1 MYYTYDERT
10 LCFVRVNWLAVMMKV
25 FVIFAVL
32 ISLLGLTI
40 QSTKQNRT
48 ESEVMIIMAEH
59 NEFSA
64 DKLIG
69 MIKKMNFKY
78 PHIVFAQAIL
88 ETSNFQSRIF
98 KENHNIFGMKQAVIR
113 ITKSLGTQYEHAYYK
128 NWMESLDDYALYSST
143 YLSPLNTESEYLNY
157 LGQYYAEDTQYV
169 FKLKQIIIARDL
181 KSKFNYNESENNSI
195 NN

>member
-1 MYYTYDERT
+1 MYYTYDKRT
-10 LCFVRVNWLAVMMKV
+10 LRFVRVNWLTVIMKV
-25 FVIFAVL
+25 FVIFAVI

-40 QSTKQNRT
+40 QSAKQNRT
-48 ESEVMIIMAEH
+48 ESEVMIILAEH

-64 DKLIG
+64 DKLIT
-69 MIKKMNFKY
+69 MIQKMNFKFPY
-78 PHIVFAQAIL
+78 IVYAQAIL

-143 YLSPLNTESEYLNY
+143 YLSPLNTESEYFNY
-157 LGQYYAEDTQYV
+157 LGQNYAEDSQYV
-169 FKLKQIIIARDL
+169 SKLRQVIITMDL
-181 KSKFNYNESENNSI
+181 KSKFNHHGSEDNSLNN
-195 NN
+195 